1 MNKKIKELQD
11 YILSA
16 KIFNNNSKKLIK
28 NNNLIK
34 EFKNENI

>member
-16 KIFNNNSKKLIK
+16 KTFNNQARF
-28 NNNLIK
+28 LIK
-34 EFKNENI
+34 ELEDENI